1 MLNLVIFKLYLS
13 IISNYAILLAWF
25 RKSEGFQSFTYRDWA
40 KFRIIITTASKL
52 FFQEKNW
59 QELAQQYF
67 FPFIKIGYKIG
78 NRKIRNTNSLDFKLM
93 RFYISEDP
101 WHWSV
106 FWHWGC
112 HVSNSLTWT
121 IHLSKGLLLG
131 LSFIIYE
138 MKIAHIT
145 KYT

>member
-13 IISNYAILLAWF
+13 IISNYAILLSWF

-67 FPFIKIGYKIG
+67 FLFIKIGYKIG

-101 WHWSV
+101 WYWSV
-106 FWHWGC
+106 FWHWGH

-131 LSFIIYE
+131 LSFITYE

-145 KYT
+145 KCT